1 MGNDWENEMYPKNL
15 TFPPKIIKKKCRD
28 SQENHLTNN
37 RDPRHFYS
45 FSSSQASQGQGKHTM
60 SEKGNPA
67 QM

>member
-1 MGNDWENEMYPKNL
+1 MGNDWENEMYPKKL
-15 TFPPKIIKKKCRD
+15 TFPPKIIKKNCRD

-37 RDPRHFYS
+37 RDPGHFYS
-45 FSSSQASQGQGKHTM
+45 LSSSQASQGQGKHTM